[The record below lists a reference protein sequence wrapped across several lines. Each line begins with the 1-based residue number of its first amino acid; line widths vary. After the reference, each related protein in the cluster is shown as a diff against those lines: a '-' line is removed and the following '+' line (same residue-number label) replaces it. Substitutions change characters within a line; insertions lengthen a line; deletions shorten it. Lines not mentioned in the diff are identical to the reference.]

1 MNDEKR
7 LSWWTY
13 LAFGSGDLAQNLI
26 YQTIS
31 IYLLLFYTNVY
42 GLAPTLAA
50 GLFLAVRLVDVLWD
64 PLVGA
69 FVDRHEPRWGTYRSY
84 LLYGGIP
91 LSVLAIASFWTGFSP
106 SFAYAIVT
114 YGGLSLLYTL
124 VNVPYGALNAS
135 LSRRTE
141 EITAL
146 TSIRMFMANV
156 GGLLVGSGVPWRVCH
171 LSRDGQMN
179 TAASSSAWLATMSL
193 YAVLALGLLV
203 FCFAFCR
210 ERVVMASSAAS
221 EVKVS
226 DLWMEFRRNRPL
238 RILAFFFITAFAMLS
253 VGNAAGSYFLI
264 YNLHAESQL
273 PLFMALG
280 TIPAFILMP
289 CLPLIRRYMS
299 KHALFYWSL
308 GLGAA
313 GLLAMYVMTKGL
325 SGSTRLWG
333 VMIAQVIK
341 SAGILIATGY
351 MWALVPEV
359 ISFGELRTGRR
370 IAGIINAL
378 TGIFYKAGMAIG
390 GVIPAAVL
398 AAVGFQAQATTQSP
412 FAQEGIL
419 WVMTV
424 IPAALLVLATFIIS
438 RYELTDEAMIEV
450 NRALK
455 SRAG

>member
-7 LSWWTY
+7 LSAWTY

-42 GLAPTLAA
+42 GLAPSLAA
-50 GLFLAVRLVDVLWD
+50 GLFLAVRLADVLWD

-69 FVDRHEPRWGTYRSY
+69 FVDQHDPRWGKYRSY
-84 LLYGGIP
+84 LLSGGIP
-91 LSVLAIASFWTGFSP
+91 LAVLAIASFWTGFSP

-135 LSRRTE
+135 LSRKTE

-146 TSIRMFMANV
+146 TSVRMFMANV
-156 GGLLVGSGVPWRVCH
+156 GGLLVGSGVPWLVCH

-179 TAASSSAWLATMSL
+179 TATAAPAWLATMSL

-210 ERVVMASSAAS
+210 ERIVMASSATA

-226 DLWMEFRRNRPL
+226 DLWTEFRRNRPL
-238 RILAFFFITAFAMLS
+238 RVLAFFFITSFAMLS

-264 YNLHAESQL
+264 YNLQAEDKL

-280 TIPAFILMP
+280 TVPAFILMP
-289 CLPLIRRYMS
+289 CLPLIRKVVS

-313 GLLAMYVMTKGL
+313 GLIAMYVITKGL
-325 SGSTRLWG
+325 AGPLRLWG

-359 ISFGELRTGRR
+359 ISYGELRTGRR
-370 IAGIINAL
+370 LAGIINAL

-398 AAVGFQAQATTQSP
+398 AGVGFQAQATTQSSL
-412 FAQEGIL
+412 AQEGVL

-424 IPAALLVLATFIIS
+424 IPAGLLILAAYIVS
-438 RYELTDEAMIEV
+438 RYELTDEVMNEV

-455 SRAG
+455 NR